1 MVQASTFII
10 VQVLAA
16 TLYAGLACYVVSNRG
31 PRLVNLPFTA
41 FCTLQAF
48 DALGFLLLNSPTAQ
62 AGIPELLRLRA
73 AMALLA
79 PPFFLHVAFIPMRGT
94 RSRLRQ
100 ALVVAAFAIG
110 GSGAVLAGFT
120 DRLFTGSVVRGLPG
134 AHILTPLLSPT
145 GHVMVVLSVASSFAI
160 LVPVLAYVLWRVG
173 SRHSISDARLLL
185 APSLLLILSLACR
198 GALINL
204 PPAAPASLLV
214 AVAIAERSLSLL
226 AGLLLANNVLR
237 YGSPAGQPIHYGL
250 GPLAIA
256 GSLAVLVDIG
266 LLLYPGHTGDG
277 AYLLAPVL
285 TSMLAGVLLA
295 RPEVL
300 RLADR
305 WLGRQSPTESAFASR
320 LRLVWQRLAIPQ
332 SGPLPFQ
339 DLAGALREEIDAAY
353 VEILELSAAPDSG
366 RDHLTFTRGADGP
379 EMHIRGADLEWPVT
393 ETNSYSGRIVSRGL
407 GGPANLVLPI
417 LSDGEVAGV
426 LAVGEPQRGGVY
438 ARGEV
443 MRAELLV
450 DLLSAARSAH
460 LSIVDGS
467 SSPRASLPPLAR
479 QPKTLT
485 ILAFGRLEVSSPH
498 NTLVRT
504 PPIPLRARQLL
515 AYLLTAYPRAVPAE
529 TLMERVWPEASPA
542 TASNNLYVAI
552 YSLRRALEPGL
563 SRGGASHYILHEDDA
578 YRLNIDHRIWVDVR
592 AFEDGYR
599 RGTQMLWAYEPGL
612 VARVFQ
618 EALGL
623 YRGPFLTEVALD
635 LSPEVEAVR
644 YRLQHHA
651 EEMARF
657 VVGHLCSEDQW
668 KEAKG
673 LLLALREA
681 DPWDEAFIE
690 MLAQVGA
697 GPGVAPQHVSLK
709 PDVRLVSPPDRL
721 DR

>member
-1 MVQASTFII
+1 MALASAFII
-10 VQVLAA
+10 VHVLSA

-31 PRLVNLPFTA
+31 PRLANLPFA
-41 FCTLQAF
+41 VFCTLQAF
-48 DALGFLLLNSPTAQ
+48 DALGFLLLNSATAQ
-62 AGIPELLRLRA
+62 AGIPELLRLQA
-73 AMALLA
+73 AAALLA
-79 PPFFLHVAFIPMRGT
+79 PPFFLHVAFIPLRGT

-100 ALVVAAFAIG
+100 ALVVSAFAIG
-110 GSGAVLAGFT
+110 GSGAVLAGLT
-120 DRLFTGSVVRGLPG
+120 DRLFTGSIVRGLPG

-145 GHVMVVLSVASSFAI
+145 GHAVVVLSLASSFAI
-160 LVPVLAYVLWRVG
+160 LVPVLAYVLWRAG

-185 APSLLLILSLACR
+185 PPSLLLILSLACR
-198 GALINL
+198 GVLINL

-214 AVAIAERSLSLL
+214 DLAIAEQSLSLL

-237 YGSPAGQPIHYGL
+237 YGSPAGRPIHFGL

-256 GSLAVLVDIG
+256 GWLAVLVDIG

-285 TSMLAGVLLA
+285 TSMVTGVLLA

-300 RLADR
+300 RLTDR
-305 WLGRQSPTESAFASR
+305 WLGRQPPTESAFASR

-332 SGPLPFQ
+332 SGPMPFL
-339 DLAGALREEIDAAY
+339 DLAGALRAEIDAAY
-353 VEILELSAAPDSG
+353 VEILELSGSPDPE
-366 RDHLTFTRGADGP
+366 RDHLTFTRGTDGP
-379 EMHIRGADLEWPVT
+379 EMHIRGSDLEWPIT
-393 ETNSYSGRIVSRGL
+393 ETNSHPGRVVSLGL

-417 LSDGEVAGV
+417 LSDGHVAGV

-443 MRAELLV
+443 MRAELLA
-450 DLLSAARSAH
+450 DLLSAALSAH
-460 LSIVDGS
+460 IPIVGDSGT
-467 SSPRASLPPLAR
+467 PGDNMPAPAPP
-479 QPKTLT
+479 PKTLA
-485 ILAFGRLEVSSPH
+485 ILAFGRLELTSPH
-498 NTLVRT
+498 NTLART

-515 AYLLTAYPRAVPAE
+515 AYLLTAYPNAVPGE
-529 TLMERVWPEASPA
+529 TLMDRVWPEASPA
-542 TASNNLYVAI
+542 TASNNLHVAI

-578 YRLNIDHRIWVDVR
+578 YRLNLDHRIWVDVR
-592 AFEDGYR
+592 AFEDAYR
-599 RGTQMLWAYEPGL
+599 RGTQMLRASTEPGI

-657 VVGHLCSEDQW
+657 VVGHLCSEGQW

-673 LLLALREA
+673 LLVALREA
-681 DPWDEAFIE
+681 DPWDDAFIE
-690 MLAQVGA
+690 MLAQVWA
-697 GPGVAPQHVSLK
+697 GPDQAPQGSLK
-709 PDVRLVSPPDRL
+709 TSLAPPPEPSDS
-721 DR
+721 